1 MFKVENLDQINS
13 LTYKPIS
20 KKNKYKYIIINKQYV
35 DKKYEIGKRYKHD
48 IVFYNNLFGLPS
60 YTISKSENFKI
71 MEIKLFGKTYYDIA
85 SDFKIVREINYLDL
99 LDSDNVVENMI
110 SAIKNHEEIVLDAFL
125 NSKEK
130 IYLEV
135 VINSGVY
142 KYLDEII
149 TEYINGKTKYEDMV
163 SLIIREYGRNKDL
176 DFFVND
182 DDSSLI
188 QKEILNIGRPQDLNF
203 LLKMFSNNLIVISG
217 VCKNGRKKDMI
228 YGLDLV
234 KNKKRND
241 NEEEN
246 IFFGNIIDT
255 GIDWILDDVMNN
267 SEIKK
272 RTYILMEI
280 VKQGRKKD
288 IDEIIRIKK
297 MPLYLFQ
304 TIADIGFDE
313 HLKMLKNHENSLI
326 SEYVSSYELPT
337 I

>member
-48 IVFYNNLFGLPS
+48 IIFYNNLFGLPS
-60 YTISKSENFKI
+60 YAISKSENFKI

-99 LDSDNVVENMI
+99 LDSDDIVENMI
-110 SAIKNHEEIVLDAFL
+110 SAIKNHEEIVLDSFL

-135 VINSGVY
+135 VINSGVH

-176 DFFVND
+176 DNFINCNED
-182 DDSSLI
+182 KI
-188 QKEILNIGRPQDLNF
+188 KCEIADVGRPQDLDILINIGNF
-203 LLKMFSNNLIVISG
+203 YVINS
-217 VCKNGRKKDMI
+217 VLENGRSKDI
-228 YGLDLV
+228 
-234 KNKKRND
+234 
-241 NEEEN
+241 NEYIEDIED
-246 IFFGNIIDT
+246 IEDCFHCSSIIKT
-255 GIDWILDDVMNN
+255 GIDKYLDKFVNN
-267 SEIKK
+267 KIYCPFLISE
-272 RTYILMEI
+272 
-280 VKQGRKKD
+280 QGRKCDLDILVHDEDEDIRKAVVYHGYD
-288 IDEIIRIKK
+288 DHLDILEKENNYNINQIIDELRGKRD
-297 MPLYLFQ
+297 L
-304 TIADIGFDE
+304 
-313 HLKMLKNHENSLI
+313 
-326 SEYVSSYELPT
+326 
-337 I
+337 

>member
-1 MFKVENLDQINS
+1 MEQFFVTNQNMI
-13 LTYKPIS
+13 Y
-20 KKNKYKYIIINKQYV
+20 KKN
-35 DKKYEIGKRYKHD
+35 KYEIGKRYKIIQD
-48 IVFYNNLFGLPS
+48 MIEEDSPFYNSFKEIPS
-60 YTISKSENFKI
+60 NVVHK
-71 MEIKLFGKTYYDIA
+71 G
-85 SDFKIVREINYLDL
+85 DFKILIIKIYKTSSCKCHSFKILREINYKICDDKNSEGKEFIL
-99 LDSDNVVENMI
+99 
-110 SAIKNHEEIVLDAFL
+110 AIKTRNQKILKDFL
-125 NSKEK
+125 KSERL
-130 IYLEV
+130 IESQV
-135 VINSGVY
+135 AINCGMADYAISHGLY
-142 KYLDEII
+142 KNNPCILKALA
-149 TEYINGKTKYEDMV
+149 N
-163 SLIIREYGRNKDL
+163 LGRNL
-176 DFFVND
+176 
-182 DDSSLI
+182 
-188 QKEILNIGRPQDLNF
+188 ILNMTNDVSIIKKHNLWHILTKHGRPQDLNF

-234 KNKKRND
+234 KNKKRNY

-313 HLKMLKNHENSLI
+313 HLKILKNHENSLV
-326 SEYVSSYELPT
+326 SAYVSSYELPT

>member
-1 MFKVENLDQINS
+1 MERYFVTNQNMI
-13 LTYKPIS
+13 Y
-20 KKNKYKYIIINKQYV
+20 KKN
-35 DKKYEIGKRYKHD
+35 KYEIGKRYKVTQD
-48 IVFYNNLFGLPS
+48 MIKDYPFYDSFKNIPENVIYSL
-60 YTISKSENFKI
+60 NFKI
-71 MEIKLFGKTYYDIA
+71 FIVKIYKTLSGKCY
-85 SDFKIVREINYLDL
+85 SFKILKEINYEIGNDKSIQAIEILAIKTRNEKIL
-99 LDSDNVVENMI
+99 KNFLDSRMAMESQIAINCGMADYAI
-110 SAIKNHEEIVLDAFL
+110 SHNLYKNNPNILKAL
-125 NSKEK
+125 
-130 IYLEV
+130 L
-135 VINSGVY
+135 
-142 KYLDEII
+142 
-149 TEYINGKTKYEDMV
+149 
-163 SLIIREYGRNKDL
+163 SLGRNL
-176 DFFVND
+176 
-182 DDSSLI
+182 
-188 QKEILNIGRPQDLNF
+188 ILNMTNDVSIIKKHNLWHILTKHGRPQDLNF

-304 TIADIGFDE
+304 TIADVGFDE
-313 HLKMLKNHENSLI
+313 HLKILKNHENSLV